1 MNVLNL
7 NVDYDMYLS
16 ILHFFYD
23 EWGRS
28 CHPGRGNF
36 GRHFLDDLLLIPRTH

>member
-16 ILHFFYD
+16 ILHFFFMMSEVVVAIQEEATLED
-23 EWGRS
+23 I
-28 CHPGRGNF
+28 
-36 GRHFLDDLLLIPRTH
+36 FLTIYY